1 MGMTDTVIVGVISA
15 FIGAASS
22 IATSS
27 LTYFNSSRELDIRM
41 VNVALTIL
49 SAKEKGTDTE
59 QARRYALRAL
69 EHYGGVDIPD
79 SEFEQWAKTGTV
91 PAGSW
96 GTDDKLKDALE
107 QIGKQ
112 IREQKV
118 DKDSSDKLSTMM
130 MMMMMGMG
138 RGNSEPDA
146 Q

>member
-15 FIGAASS
+15 FIGAAAS

-69 EHYGGVDIPD
+69 ERYGGVDIPD

-91 PAGSW
+91 PTGEFNWS
-96 GTDDKLKDALE
+96 GPEQEKTLMMLRALSE
-107 QIGKQ
+107 EIRKQ
-112 IREQKV
+112 VETRKQAV
-118 DKDSSDKLSTMM
+118 PPAPT
-130 MMMMMGMG
+130 
-138 RGNSEPDA
+138 NPDTSA
-146 Q
+146 P